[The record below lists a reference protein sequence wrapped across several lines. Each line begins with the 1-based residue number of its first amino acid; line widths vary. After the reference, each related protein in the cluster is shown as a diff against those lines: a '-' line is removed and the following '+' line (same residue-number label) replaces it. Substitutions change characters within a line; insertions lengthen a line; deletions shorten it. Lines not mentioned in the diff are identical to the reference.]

1 MSRFYENIKSE
12 VKNLGFSIIHEDF
25 NRPWGG
31 FFQIDQRQSQKFV
44 HTLISQEI
52 NVNSLK
58 ISPKILIV
66 EPNQRLSWQ
75 FHKRR
80 KEIWKV
86 YRNEIGVIRSLTNFE
101 NDLIIKKEGE
111 VIHFDNQER
120 HRLVGLDKIG
130 VVAEIWIH
138 TDLNNLSDENDI
150 IRINDDYKRT

>member
-1 MSRFYENIKSE
+1 MSGFYENIKGE
-12 VKNLGFSIIHEDF
+12 VKDLGFSIIKEDF

-44 HTLISQEI
+44 NTFISKEI
-52 NVNSLK
+52 NVKSLK

-75 FHKRR
+75 FHNRR

-86 YRNEIGVIRSLTNFE
+86 YRNDVGVIRSLTNFE

-120 HRLVGLDKIG
+120 HRLVGLEKIG

-150 IRINDDYKRT
+150 VRLSDDYKRT

>member
-1 MSRFYENIKSE
+1 MLSFYKNIKNE
-12 VKNLGFSIIHEDF
+12 VKDLGFSIIDEDF
-25 NRPWGG
+25 DRPWGG
-31 FFQIDQRQSQKFV
+31 FFKIDERQSQKFV
-44 HTLISQEI
+44 HKLISKEI
-52 NVNSLK
+52 NVNQLK

-75 FHKRR
+75 YHNRR

-86 YRNEIGVIRSLTNFE
+86 YRNNIGVIRSLTNFE
-101 NDLIIKKEGE
+101 NDLILKKEGE
-111 VIHFDNQER
+111 IVHFKPQER

-150 IRINDDYKRT
+150 VRINDDFNRT

>member
-12 VKNLGFSIIHEDF
+12 VKNLGFSITHEDF

-44 HTLISQEI
+44 HTFISKEI
-52 NVNSLK
+52 NLDSLK

-111 VIHFDNQER
+111 VIHFDNKER

-138 TDLNNLSDENDI
+138 TDLNNPSDENDI
-150 IRINDDYKRT
+150 VRISDDYKRT

>member
-44 HTLISQEI
+44 HTFISKEI

-66 EPNQRLSWQ
+66 KPNQRLSWQ

-111 VIHFDNQER
+111 VIHFDNKER

-138 TDLNNLSDENDI
+138 TDLNNPSDENDI
-150 IRINDDYKRT
+150 VRISDDYKRT

>member
-12 VKNLGFSIIHEDF
+12 VKNLGFSITHEDF

-44 HTLISQEI
+44 HTLISKEI

-75 FHKRR
+75 FHMRR

-111 VIHFDNQER
+111 VIHFDNKER

-138 TDLNNLSDENDI
+138 TDLNNPSDENDI
-150 IRINDDYKRT
+150 VRISDDYKRT

>member
-1 MSRFYENIKSE
+1 MSRFYDNIKSE
-12 VKNLGFSIIHEDF
+12 VKDLGFSIINEDF

-44 HTLISQEI
+44 HTLISKEI
-52 NVNSLK
+52 NVNHLK

-75 FHKRR
+75 YHNRR

-86 YRNEIGVIRSLTNFE
+86 YRNNIGVIRSLTNFE
-101 NDLIIKKEGE
+101 NDLILKKEGE
-111 VIHFDNQER
+111 IIHFEAQER

-150 IRINDDYKRT
+150 VRINDDYKRT

>member
-12 VKNLGFSIIHEDF
+12 VKNLGFSITHEDF
-25 NRPWGG
+25 NKPWGG
-31 FFQIDQRQSQKFV
+31 YFQIDQRQSQKFV
-44 HTLISQEI
+44 HTFISKEI
-52 NVNSLK
+52 NLDSLK

-75 FHKRR
+75 FHNRR

-86 YRNEIGVIRSLTNFE
+86 YRNEVGIIRSLTNFE

-111 VIHFDNQER
+111 VIHFDNKER

-150 IRINDDYKRT
+150 VRISDDYKRT

>member
-12 VKNLGFSIIHEDF
+12 VKNLGFSITHEDF
-25 NRPWGG
+25 NKPWGG
-31 FFQIDQRQSQKFV
+31 YFQIDQRQSQKFV
-44 HTLISQEI
+44 HTFISKEI

-111 VIHFDNQER
+111 VIHFDNKER

-150 IRINDDYKRT
+150 VRISDDYKRT

>member
-12 VKNLGFSIIHEDF
+12 VKNLGFSITHEDF

-44 HTLISQEI
+44 HTLISKEI

-138 TDLNNLSDENDI
+138 TDLNNPSDENDI
-150 IRINDDYKRT
+150 VRISDDYKRT

>member
-75 FHKRR
+75 FHNRR

-138 TDLNNLSDENDI
+138 TDLNNPSDENDI
-150 IRINDDYKRT
+150 VRISDDYKRT

>member
-1 MSRFYENIKSE
+1 MPRFYENIKSE

-44 HTLISQEI
+44 YTLISKEI

-75 FHKRR
+75 FHNRR

-138 TDLNNLSDENDI
+138 TDLNNPSDENDI
-150 IRINDDYKRT
+150 VRISDDYKRT

>member
-12 VKNLGFSIIHEDF
+12 VKNLGFSITHEDF

-44 HTLISQEI
+44 HTFISKEI
-52 NVNSLK
+52 NLDSLK

-111 VIHFDNQER
+111 VIHFDNKER

-150 IRINDDYKRT
+150 VRISDDYKRT

>member
-1 MSRFYENIKSE
+1 MSTFYENIKSE
-12 VKNLGFSIIHEDF
+12 VKNLGFSIILEDF

-31 FFQIDQRQSQKFV
+31 FFQIDHRQSQKFV
-44 HTLISQEI
+44 HTLISKEI

-75 FHKRR
+75 FHNRR

-138 TDLNNLSDENDI
+138 TDLNNPSDENDI
-150 IRINDDYKRT
+150 VRISDDYKRT

>member
-12 VKNLGFSIIHEDF
+12 VKNLGFSITHEDF

-44 HTLISQEI
+44 HTFISKEI

-66 EPNQRLSWQ
+66 KPNQRLSWQ

-138 TDLNNLSDENDI
+138 TDLNNPSDENDI
-150 IRINDDYKRT
+150 VRISDDYKRT

>member
-12 VKNLGFSIIHEDF
+12 VKNLGFSITHEDF

-44 HTLISQEI
+44 HTFISKEI
-52 NVNSLK
+52 NLDSLK

-150 IRINDDYKRT
+150 VRISDDYKRT

>member
-1 MSRFYENIKSE
+1 MLSFYKNIKNE
-12 VKNLGFSIIHEDF
+12 VKDLGFSIIDEDF
-25 NRPWGG
+25 DRPWGG
-31 FFQIDQRQSQKFV
+31 FFKIDERQSQKFV
-44 HTLISQEI
+44 HKLISKEI
-52 NVNSLK
+52 NVNQLK

-75 FHKRR
+75 YHNRR

-86 YRNEIGVIRSLTNFE
+86 YRNNIGVIRSLTNFE
-101 NDLIIKKEGE
+101 NDLILKKEGE
-111 VIHFDNQER
+111 IVHFKPQER

-150 IRINDDYKRT
+150 VRINDDYNRT

>member
-12 VKNLGFSIIHEDF
+12 VKNLGFSITHEDF

-31 FFQIDQRQSQKFV
+31 YFQIDQRQSQKFV
-44 HTLISQEI
+44 HTFISKEI

-75 FHKRR
+75 FHERR

-111 VIHFDNQER
+111 VIHFDNKER

-150 IRINDDYKRT
+150 VRISDDYKRT

>member
-12 VKNLGFSIIHEDF
+12 VKNLGFSIILEDF

-44 HTLISQEI
+44 HTLISKEI

-75 FHKRR
+75 FHNRR

-86 YRNEIGVIRSLTNFE
+86 YRNDIGVIRSLTNFE

-111 VIHFDNQER
+111 VIHFDNHER

>member
-31 FFQIDQRQSQKFV
+31 FFQIDHRQSQKFV
-44 HTLISQEI
+44 HTLISKEI

-75 FHKRR
+75 FHNRR

-86 YRNEIGVIRSLTNFE
+86 YRNEIGVIRSLTDFE

-138 TDLNNLSDENDI
+138 TDLNNPSDENDI
-150 IRINDDYKRT
+150 VRISDDYKRT

>member
-12 VKNLGFSIIHEDF
+12 VKNLGFSITHEDF

-44 HTLISQEI
+44 HTFISKEI

-111 VIHFDNQER
+111 VIHFDNKER

-138 TDLNNLSDENDI
+138 TDLNNPSDENDI
-150 IRINDDYKRT
+150 VRISDDYKRT

>member
-12 VKNLGFSIIHEDF
+12 VKNLGFSITHEDF
-25 NRPWGG
+25 NKPWGG
-31 FFQIDQRQSQKFV
+31 YFQIDQRQSQKFV
-44 HTLISQEI
+44 HTFISKEI

-120 HRLVGLDKIG
+120 HSLVGLDKIG

-138 TDLNNLSDENDI
+138 TDLNNPSDENDI
-150 IRINDDYKRT
+150 VRISDDYKRT

>member
-12 VKNLGFSIIHEDF
+12 VKNLGFSIILEDF

-31 FFQIDQRQSQKFV
+31 FFQIDHRQSQKFV
-44 HTLISQEI
+44 HTLIYNEI

-58 ISPKILIV
+58 ISTKILIV

-75 FHKRR
+75 FHNRR

-138 TDLNNLSDENDI
+138 TDLNNPSDENDI
-150 IRINDDYKRT
+150 VRISDDYKRT

>member
-12 VKNLGFSIIHEDF
+12 VKNLGFSIILEDF

-31 FFQIDQRQSQKFV
+31 FFQIDHRQSQKFV
-44 HTLISQEI
+44 HTLISKEI

-75 FHKRR
+75 FHMRR

-111 VIHFDNQER
+111 VIHFDNLER

-138 TDLNNLSDENDI
+138 TDLNNPSDENDI
-150 IRINDDYKRT
+150 VRISDDYKRT

>member
-44 HTLISQEI
+44 HTLISKEI

-150 IRINDDYKRT
+150 VRISDDYKRT

>member
-1 MSRFYENIKSE
+1 MSRFYDNIKSE

-44 HTLISQEI
+44 HTFISKEI

-150 IRINDDYKRT
+150 VRISDDYKRT

>member
-12 VKNLGFSIIHEDF
+12 VKNLGFSITHEDF

-44 HTLISQEI
+44 HTFISKEI

-75 FHKRR
+75 FHMRR

-111 VIHFDNQER
+111 VIHFDNKER

-138 TDLNNLSDENDI
+138 TDLNNPSDENDI
-150 IRINDDYKRT
+150 VRISDDYKRT

>member
-12 VKNLGFSIIHEDF
+12 VKNLGFSITHEDF

-44 HTLISQEI
+44 HTFISKEI

-75 FHKRR
+75 FHQRR

-111 VIHFDNQER
+111 VIHFDNKER

-150 IRINDDYKRT
+150 VRISDDYKRT

>member
-1 MSRFYENIKSE
+1 MSRFYENIKRE
-12 VKNLGFSIIHEDF
+12 VKDLGFSIIKEDF

-44 HTLISQEI
+44 NTFISKEI
-52 NVNSLK
+52 NVKSLK

-75 FHKRR
+75 FHNRR

-86 YRNEIGVIRSLTNFE
+86 YRNDVGVIRSLTNFE

-120 HRLVGLDKIG
+120 HRLVGLEKIG

-150 IRINDDYKRT
+150 VRLSDDYKRT

>member
-1 MSRFYENIKSE
+1 MSGFYENIKRE
-12 VKNLGFSIIHEDF
+12 VKDLGFSIIKEDF

-31 FFQIDQRQSQKFV
+31 FFQIDQSQSQKFV
-44 HTLISQEI
+44 NTFISKEI
-52 NVNSLK
+52 NVKSLK

-75 FHKRR
+75 FHNRR

-86 YRNEIGVIRSLTNFE
+86 YRNDVGVIRSLTNFE

-120 HRLVGLDKIG
+120 HRLVGLEKIG

-150 IRINDDYKRT
+150 VRLSDDYKRT